1 MHTTHTHVYICSIYI
16 YTHTYI
22 RTSIDRSSSSSYR
35 WAWTLARCRTMW
47 HTSLSV
53 KSRLGAKTCRMLW
66 INGLIK
72 VNIPHEIM
80 DVFGFPVDFRPL
92 KRGII
97 RNDLILN
104 GAAMSPQ
111 LCRRYM
117 LKTWNTRRSTTFGSF
132 AARREWQFG
141 FVWGKHF
148 VKRKGSNLRFL
159 EPFNIPSIRGVIVI
173 CSMGSDVLS
182 ELSDGWASWQRVIRD
197 PSRCSVNIPGKHC
210 PVGPEGSNQ
219 ECRRLVMTPA
229 TPMSGRNHCWE
240 WCKMMQDYSPDIHH
254 SSPASRNPHESSM
267 ASWALAENFGF

>member
-1 MHTTHTHVYICSIYI
+1 MGMDAGQVPYDVAHKSFGEKQAG
-16 YTHTYI
+16 
-22 RTSIDRSSSSSYR
+22 SEDMQDALNQWIDQSE
-35 WAWTLARCRTMW
+35 
-47 HTSLSV
+47 H
-53 KSRLGAKTCRMLW
+53 
-66 INGLIK
+66 
-72 VNIPHEIM
+72 PHEIM

-229 TPMSGRNHCWE
+229 TPMSGRNHC
-240 WCKMMQDYSPDIHH
+240 
-254 SSPASRNPHESSM
+254 
-267 ASWALAENFGF
+267 